1 LRRNSSGFRHISL
14 DKYQR
19 ICIRIGSKSGK
30 LIVMFYQRTQQSMF
44 PVQTTAKNILTV
56 SKLNRLAR
64 SVLEAEI
71 GQIWLSAEI
80 SNFIAASSGHWY
92 FTLKD
97 DRAQVKGAMFKGAN
111 RKVQQKPK
119 EGDKVLVK
127 ANIGLYEPRGDYQ
140 IIVEHMEPEGEGQL
154 KQQFDMLKQQLTS
167 EGIFAQQYKK
177 PIPESVLRVGIVTS
191 DTGAALHDIL
201 TVLKRRN
208 PAIEVFIY
216 PSQVQGNGAASLI
229 CAAITQANL
238 RAEVDVLIVGRGGGS
253 LEDLWC
259 FNNEQVARTI
269 FASTIPIISAV
280 GHETDVS
287 IADFVADMRAPT
299 PSAAAELVSQDR
311 STLLNKTLVL
321 QDRIIK
327 AFTRLEQERFHQH
340 QTLRQRLLQNHPQK
354 QLEQKSQYVD
364 QLQASLQS
372 AIKQRLIRAKQQQQH
387 SHSRLI
393 LSSPKKRLQQHQQ
406 RLQEL
411 QTKLK
416 RSCQQ
421 LVDIKNQ
428 KLRNNMHLLDT
439 VSPLATL
446 ARGYSISFK
455 GNKIVKSIQQLQVG
469 DTLVTR
475 LENGEIYSMINQVN
489 EP

>member
-1 LRRNSSGFRHISL
+1 
-14 DKYQR
+14 
-19 ICIRIGSKSGK
+19 
-30 LIVMFYQRTQQSMF
+30 MFLA
-44 PVQTTAKNILTV
+44 QTTSKNILTV

-80 SNFIAASSGHWY
+80 SNFVAASSGHWY

-111 RKVQQKPK
+111 RKVHQKPK
-119 EGDKVLVK
+119 EGDKVLVR
-127 ANIGLYEPRGDYQ
+127 ANISLYEPRGDYQ

-154 KQQFDMLKQQLTS
+154 KQQFEMLKRQLAS
-167 EGIFAQQYKK
+167 EGIFAQEYKK
-177 PIPESVLRVGIVTS
+177 PIPDTVLRVGVVTS
-191 DTGAALHDIL
+191 PTGAALHDIL

-208 PAIEVFIY
+208 PAIEVVIY
-216 PSQVQGNGAASLI
+216 PSQVQGDSAASLI
-229 CAAITQANL
+229 CAAITLANL
-238 RAEVDVLIVGRGGGS
+238 RNEVDVLIVGRGGGS

-280 GHETDVS
+280 GHEIDVS

-299 PSAAAELVSQDR
+299 PSAAAELVSQDQ
-311 STLLNKTLVL
+311 SSLHNKILVL
-321 QDRIIK
+321 QDK
-327 AFTRLEQERFHQH
+327 LLKSYNRLQQELNHQH
-340 QTLRQRLLQNHPQK
+340 RTVKQRLLQNHPQK

-364 QLQASLQS
+364 QLQTALQN
-372 AIKQRLIRAKQQQQH
+372 AIKQNLSQANQQQQH
-387 SHSRLI
+387 INSRLS
-393 LSSPKKRLQQHQQ
+393 LSSPQKLLQLYQQNLQQ
-406 RLQEL
+406 L
-411 QTKLK
+411 QTKLQ
-416 RSCQQ
+416 RGCQL
-421 LVDIKNQ
+421 LVDNKKQ
-428 KLRNNMHLLDT
+428 KLFNNMHLLDT

-455 GNKIVKSIQQLQVG
+455 QGEIVKSIQKVQVG

-475 LENGEIYSMINQVN
+475 LEDGEIRSEINQIN
-489 EP
+489 

>member
-1 LRRNSSGFRHISL
+1 
-14 DKYQR
+14 
-19 ICIRIGSKSGK
+19 
-30 LIVMFYQRTQQSMF
+30 MFS
-44 PVQTTAKNILTV
+44 VQNTAKNILTV

-80 SNFIAASSGHWY
+80 SNFVAASSGHWY

-111 RKVQQKPK
+111 RKVHQKPK

-127 ANIGLYEPRGDYQ
+127 ANISLYEPRGDYQ

-154 KQQFDMLKQQLTS
+154 KQQFEMLKRQLAS
-167 EGIFAQQYKK
+167 EGIFAQEFKK
-177 PIPESVLRVGIVTS
+177 SIPEIVLRVGIVTS
-191 DTGAALHDIL
+191 PTGAALHDIL

-208 PAIEVFIY
+208 PAIEVVIY
-216 PSQVQGNGAASLI
+216 PTQVQGDSAVSLI

-238 RAEVDVLIVGRGGGS
+238 RDEVDVLIVGRGGGS

-259 FNNEQVARTI
+259 FNSEQVARTI

-280 GHETDVS
+280 GHEIDVS

-299 PSAAAELVSQDR
+299 PSAAAELVSQDQ
-311 STLLNKTLVL
+311 STLHNKTLTL
-321 QDRIIK
+321 QDKLLK
-327 AFTRLEQERFHQH
+327 AFNRLQQEKVHKHQAVKH
-340 QTLRQRLLQNHPQK
+340 RLLQNHPQK

-364 QLQASLQS
+364 QLHTSLQS
-372 AIKQRLIRAKQQQQH
+372 AIKHSLTRAKQRQEH
-387 SHSRLI
+387 IHSRLS
-393 LSSPKKRLQQHQQ
+393 LSSPQKLLQHHQLK
-406 RLQEL
+406 LQEL
-411 QTKLK
+411 QKKLQ

-421 LVDIKNQ
+421 LVDNKQQ
-428 KLRNNMHLLDT
+428 KLLNNMHLLDT

-455 GNKIVKSIQQLQVG
+455 HGEIVKSTQQVQVG
-469 DTLVTR
+469 DVLVTR
-475 LENGEIYSMINQVN
+475 LEDGEVHSKINQIK
-489 EP
+489 E

>member
-1 LRRNSSGFRHISL
+1 
-14 DKYQR
+14 
-19 ICIRIGSKSGK
+19 
-30 LIVMFYQRTQQSMF
+30 MF
-44 PVQTTAKNILTV
+44 PAQTTAKNILTV

-80 SNFIAASSGHWY
+80 SNFVAASSGHWY

-119 EGDKVLVK
+119 EGDKVLVR

-154 KQQFDMLKQQLTS
+154 KQQFEMLKRQLAS
-167 EGIFAQQYKK
+167 EGIFAQAYKK
-177 PIPESVLRVGIVTS
+177 PIPEAVLKVGIVTS
-191 DTGAALHDIL
+191 PTGAALHDIL
-201 TVLKRRN
+201 TVLQRRN
-208 PAIEVFIY
+208 PAIEVVVY
-216 PSQVQGNGAASLI
+216 PSQVQGDSAVSLI

-238 RAEVDVLIVGRGGGS
+238 RNEVDVLIVGRGGGS

-280 GHETDVS
+280 GHEIDVS

-299 PSAAAELVSQDR
+299 PSAAAELVSQDQ
-311 STLLNKTLVL
+311 STLHNKILVL
-321 QDRIIK
+321 QDKLVK
-327 AFTRLEQERFHQH
+327 AFTRLQQERFHQH
-340 QTLRQRLLQNHPQK
+340 QTVKQRLLQNHPQK
-354 QLEQKSQYVD
+354 QLKQKSQYVD
-364 QLQASLQS
+364 QLQATLQS
-372 AIKQRLIRAKQQQQH
+372 AIKQRLTQAKQQQQH
-387 SHSRLI
+387 SHNRLS
-393 LSSPKKRLQQHQQ
+393 LSSPQKMLQRHQLGLQQ
-406 RLQEL
+406 L
-411 QTKLK
+411 QTKLQ

-421 LVDIKNQ
+421 LVDNKKQ
-428 KLRNNMHLLDT
+428 KLLNSMHLLDT

-455 GNKIVKSIQQLQVG
+455 QGEIIKSTQQVQVG
-469 DTLVTR
+469 DMLVTR
-475 LENGEIYSMINQVN
+475 LEDGEIRSEINQIKGQ
-489 EP
+489 